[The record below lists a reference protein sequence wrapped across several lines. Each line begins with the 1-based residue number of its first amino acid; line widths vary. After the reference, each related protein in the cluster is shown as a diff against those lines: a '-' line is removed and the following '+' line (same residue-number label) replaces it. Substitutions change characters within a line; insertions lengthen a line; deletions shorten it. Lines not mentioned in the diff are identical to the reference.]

1 MEPGEPREKVVVIYT
16 GRWREHKEGG
26 SHSNLLRSKQ
36 SVSCTG
42 STSQRSQIGGH
53 QKGARA
59 ADMGDR

>member
-1 MEPGEPREKVVVIYT
+1 MEPGEPREQVVVIYM

-42 STSQRSQIGGH
+42 SQIGGH

-59 ADMGDR
+59 ADVGDR